1 MTLSPPPPPLPNG
14 IQHRPWGCISL
25 FKFQSQLLDSSIVKD
40 KAHIPPAL
48 RGSLCTCRTYLMI
61 PFYQK
66 PRDHLWDATSRHVL
80 ANPSDGFSEV
90 CAYQSCGRDTGSCF
104 ICSPVSRSSVSGVLR
119 PNVQETK
126 GGKGGFPAA
135 RRRLLLS
142 GWECQGNSFWSE

>member
-1 MTLSPPPPPLPNG
+1 MTLSPQPPPLPNG

-40 KAHIPPAL
+40 KAHILPAL

-90 CAYQSCGRDTGSCF
+90 CVCIRAAEGTLGAASFALRFQGAQSQVC
-104 ICSPVSRSSVSGVLR
+104 LR

-126 GGKGGFPAA
+126 GGKGGFPEA
-135 RRRLLLS
+135 RRRLLLR
-142 GWECQGNSFWSE
+142 GW